1 MNTNQV
7 FHVKVNG
14 YEFSIDQASI
24 DQLDLVEQASE
35 SFHLIHEF
43 ASVSVRVVET
53 TPTSKQTRIE
63 VDGAVFDVDIKDPLD
78 QMLDNMGFGKSSTK
92 HVKDIKAPMPGLV
105 LEVNVQEGQEVK
117 AGDKLLILGA
127 MKMEN
132 SIVIPTDGV
141 IKSIRVK
148 AGDAVEKG
156 QLLIDLV

>member
-1 MNTNQV
+1 MSTVQV
-7 FHVKVNG
+7 YQVKVNG
-14 YEFSIDQASI
+14 YEFTIDQESL
-24 DQLDLVEQASE
+24 DRLDLVEQAPGE
-35 SFHLIHEF
+35 FHLIHDF
-43 ASVSVRVVET
+43 YSVTVRVLES
-53 TPTSKQTRIE
+53 TPPAKQTRIE

-78 QMLDNMGFGKSSTK
+78 QMLENMGFGKSSAK
-92 HVKDIKAPMPGLV
+92 HVTDIKAPMPGLV
-105 LEVNVQEGQEVK
+105 LEVNVQVGQELK

-156 QLLIDLV
+156 QLLIELD